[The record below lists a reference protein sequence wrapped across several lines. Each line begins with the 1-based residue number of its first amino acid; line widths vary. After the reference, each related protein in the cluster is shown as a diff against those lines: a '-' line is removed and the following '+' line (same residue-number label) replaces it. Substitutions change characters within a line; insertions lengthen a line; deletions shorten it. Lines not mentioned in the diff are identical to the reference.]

1 MSWLL
6 FGAGLVLVIE
16 GLVLALVPMRIEDL
30 LAAFA
35 RLSPGARKALGL
47 AAVALGVLL
56 VWAGQRLGL

>member
-35 RLSPGARKALGL
+35 RLSPGARKVLGL
-47 AAVALGVLL
+47 VAMALGVLL